1 MKLNVEKLKQGNII
15 KAQNGVQVD
24 NTRTSVK
31 EKVKPIPL
39 NQEQQQNFKLYG
51 SLNRPE
57 IKQTYLSQGKKLT
70 PAEQQASNKKL
81 AEQGKLQ
88 AYQKQKEKEAKDL
101 QRAAEVAPYVI
112 PGIGQ
117 AMWAGKA
124 VDLATSGASD
134 GKYKSWGNM
143 VDQKTGSG
151 EFIGELT
158 NPGYY
163 AGAFPKLV
171 GKGIQST
178 SKYALQKAEPYLM
191 GDKGIPMMKGY
202 KPKSNFIDNV
212 NDKFVSEINWSNW
225 NKEIPKNTQLMKEYN
240 AIEQTAKANGTWM
253 KNPNGSAFR
262 GTLEQFVQQNSDNFK
277 KAFPQSAEITYRGI
291 KNNTPDLLN
300 NRAMFTAD
308 KRLAKAYTTTDDI
321 LTPFNTVDDRGLYE
335 MYRKKSNNGIELDV
349 RGSHWKDLSISNK
362 IMPRSYFKKQI
373 GYQKNNLK
381 YNNSRLSDHNLDVA
395 EIPYLLNNKK
405 HLENELKHFQDGLL
419 NRKDMVNRKGVNNL
433 KEYFKDSK
441 NISTDNVAKY
451 IEDKNLD
458 YIKLKNVSDNLIGTE
473 TIVNHKPGNY
483 LKSAVGNNG
492 MFDMTNPNIYKGLI
506 PAAGLYGLTQSKK
519 QGGILKA
526 QEGGLLYPK
535 VNQLINRTNQ
545 KNIDFINRLKDPNR
559 KFITNWE
566 NPNQIATHKMSWA
579 TDDKGAIIYPNV
591 QNIKG
596 KLIDFTR
603 PPYNKW
609 AGYNSAI
616 QNNDTIQATPEV
628 AQEYTTNYKKFY
640 PQFNK

>member
-1 MKLNVEKLKQGNII
+1 MKLNVEKLKSNQIPIG
-15 KAQNGVQVD
+15 KNGLVVD
-24 NTRTSVK
+24 NTRVPIK

-51 SLNRPE
+51 SLNKPE
-57 IKQTYLSQGKKLT
+57 VKQTYLSQGKRLT

-88 AYQKQKEKEAKDL
+88 AYQKQQEQDAKNLEKAV
-101 QRAAEVAPYVI
+101 AVAPYVI

-124 VDLATSGASD
+124 IDLATSGASD

-262 GTLEQFVQQNSDNFK
+262 GTPEQFVQQNSDNFK

-300 NRAMFTAD
+300 NRAIFTAD
-308 KRLAKAYTTTDDI
+308 KRLAKAYTINDEI
-321 LTPFNTVDDRGLYE
+321 LTPF
-335 MYRKKSNNGIELDV
+335 SNV
-349 RGSHWKDLSISNK
+349 
-362 IMPRSYFKKQI
+362 Y
-373 GYQKNNLK
+373 
-381 YNNSRLSDHNLDVA
+381 
-395 EIPYLLNNKK
+395 
-405 HLENELKHFQDGLL
+405 
-419 NRKDMVNRKGVNNL
+419 
-433 KEYFKDSK
+433 
-441 NISTDNVAKY
+441 
-451 IEDKNLD
+451 DK
-458 YIKLKNVSDNLIGTE
+458 
-473 TIVNHKPGNY
+473 
-483 LKSAVGNNG
+483 
-492 MFDMTNPNIYKGLI
+492 
-506 PAAGLYGLTQSKK
+506 
-519 QGGILKA
+519 
-526 QEGGLLYPK
+526 
-535 VNQLINRTNQ
+535 
-545 KNIDFINRLKDPNR
+545 
-559 KFITNWE
+559 
-566 NPNQIATHKMSWA
+566 
-579 TDDKGAIIYPNV
+579 
-591 QNIKG
+591 
-596 KLIDFTR
+596 
-603 PPYNKW
+603 
-609 AGYNSAI
+609 
-616 QNNDTIQATPEV
+616 
-628 AQEYTTNYKKFY
+628 
-640 PQFNK
+640 

>member
-1 MKLNVEKLKQGNII
+1 MKLNVDKLKSSKVLIG
-15 KAQNGVQVD
+15 KNGLSMD
-24 NTRTSVK
+24 NTKIPIK
-31 EKVKPIPL
+31 EKIQPIPL
-39 NQEQQQNFKLYG
+39 SREQQQNFKLYG
-51 SLNRPE
+51 SLNKPE
-57 IKQTYLSQGKKLT
+57 VKQTYLSQGRKLT
-70 PAEQQASNKKL
+70 PTEQQASNKKL

-88 AYQKQKEKEAKDL
+88 AYQKQQEQDAKNLEK
-101 QRAAEVAPYVI
+101 AATVAPYVI
-112 PGIGQ
+112 PGLGQ
-117 AMWAGKA
+117 AMWAGKV
-124 VDLATSGASD
+124 VDLATSGASK
-134 GKYKSWGNM
+134 GKYKSWGDM
-143 VDQKTGSG
+143 VDKKTGSG
-151 EFIGELT
+151 EFLGELT

-163 AGAFPKLV
+163 AGAVANLPTNLIR
-171 GKGIQST
+171 KGVKST
-178 SKYALQKAEPYLM
+178 GEHWL
-191 GDKGIPMMKGY
+191 KGY
-202 KPKSNFIDNV
+202 KEIKVPKKQFQ
-212 NDKFVSEINWSNW
+212 SEIDWGKW
-225 NKEIPKNTQLMKEYN
+225 NSEIPANKPLMQEYHV
-240 AIEQTAKANGTWM
+240 IEQSTKANGTWM
-253 KNPNGSAFR
+253 KNPDGSMFK
-262 GTLEQFVQQNSDNFK
+262 GTPEQFVQQNSENFK
-277 KAFPQSAEITYRGI
+277 KAFPQNAEITYRGI

-300 NRAMFTAD
+300 NRAIFTAD
-308 KRLAKAYTTTDDI
+308 KRLAKTYTINDEI
-321 LTPFNTVDDRGLYE
+321 LTPFSNVDDKGLYE

-349 RGSHWKDLSISNK
+349 RGSHWKDLNISNK

-405 HLENELKHFQDGLL
+405 HLENELKYFQDGLL
-419 NRKDMVNRKGVNNL
+419 NRKDMVNRKDVSNL
-433 KEYFKDSK
+433 KEYFNDSR
-441 NISTDNVAKY
+441 NISTNDVAKY

-526 QEGGLLYPK
+526 QEDGLLYPK